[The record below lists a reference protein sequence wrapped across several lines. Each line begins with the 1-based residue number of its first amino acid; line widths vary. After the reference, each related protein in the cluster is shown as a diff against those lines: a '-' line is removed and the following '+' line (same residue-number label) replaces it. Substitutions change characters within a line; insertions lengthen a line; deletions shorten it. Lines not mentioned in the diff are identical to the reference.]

1 MKLGNIKTMNTKE
14 PFVITISREV
24 GSGGHTVGKLL
35 AEKLGTRYCDKLLVQ
50 TLQKQ
55 FGLSVAAIEK
65 LKGEKKGWMADFIK
79 KVSPMPSAQALGVNP
94 KFSQEFRIDVTTDD
108 IYKAEVEIL
117 KGVAEMG
124 SCVIAGR
131 SAFFVLKDHPNKVDV
146 FITASKAHRVERIMK
161 KQGLSEE
168 SALAIIEGVDEARE
182 NYTKRYA
189 GVSRFDARNYDLV
202 LNADGHTEEQLADLI
217 LSYIG

>member
-1 MKLGNIKTMNTKE
+1 MNTKE

-24 GSGGHTVGKLL
+24 GSGGHTVGKIL
-35 AEKLGTRYCDKLLVQ
+35 ADKLGTRYCDKLLIES
-50 TLQKQ
+50 LQKQ
-55 FGLSVAAIEK
+55 FGLSASGIEK
-65 LKGEKKGWMADFIK
+65 LKGEKKNWLADFIS
-79 KVSPMPSAQALGVNP
+79 KVSPMPSAQILGVDP
-94 KFSQEFRIDVTTDD
+94 KFTQEFRIDVTTDD

-131 SAFFVLKDHPNKVDV
+131 SGFFVLKDHPNKLDV
-146 FITASKAHRVERIMK
+146 FISASKPNRVERIMK
-161 KQGLSEE
+161 KQGLTEE
-168 SALAIIEGVDEARE
+168 SASALIEGIDKARE
-182 NYTKRYA
+182 NYIQRYA

-202 LNADGHTEEQLADLI
+202 INADGHTEEEIADLI

>member
-1 MKLGNIKTMNTKE
+1 MNTKE

-24 GSGGHTVGKLL
+24 GSGGHTVGKIL
-35 AEKLGTRYCDKLLVQ
+35 ADKLGTRYCDKLLIES
-50 TLQKQ
+50 LQKQ
-55 FGLSVAAIEK
+55 FGLSASGIEK
-65 LKGEKKGWMADFIK
+65 LKGEKKNWLADFIS
-79 KVSPMPSAQALGVNP
+79 KVSPMPSAQILGVDP
-94 KFSQEFRIDVTTDD
+94 KFTQEFRIDVTTDD

-131 SAFFVLKDHPNKVDV
+131 SGFFVLKDHPNKLDV
-146 FITASKAHRVERIMK
+146 FISASKQNRVERVMK

-168 SALAIIEGVDEARE
+168 SATALIEGIDKARE
-182 NYTKRYA
+182 NYIQRYA
-189 GVSRFDARNYDLV
+189 GVSRYDSRNYDLV
-202 LNADGHTEEQLADLI
+202 INADGHTEEEIADLI